1 MKILEDISA
10 FRWEPLPPPCYFEG
24 MEFFHRRSRRSFRM
38 RALPAGI
45 ADDLLR
51 IDCICEVD
59 LLPQAHYM
67 RRCAPFLSIEYVKQG
82 SLLVRQRG
90 KAYELEKGEIF
101 LMQPQIENEF
111 LSGEGGCRKISV
123 MIVGKLLEPFLAES
137 GLGMRDVAVGLDSRH
152 IEWLFQEIEEL
163 ADEAPDDASCR
174 NSRLTFEFLQSLRI
188 PSDIHELPE
197 LLAELREEL
206 RLHPEYDWSQRRMA
220 GWCGCSGTHLVRLFR
235 RYFDTTPRQYLLEL
249 RMRHAKRLLAD
260 EKLSIKEISA
270 RAGYNNA
277 LNFST
282 GFRKR
287 FGISPREYRR
297 QLSIFS

>member
-123 MIVGKLLEPFLAES
+123 MIVGKRWSLFWRKADWGCGMSPS
-137 GLGMRDVAVGLDSRH
+137 GWTAATS
-152 IEWLFQEIEEL
+152 
-163 ADEAPDDASCR
+163 
-174 NSRLTFEFLQSLRI
+174 N
-188 PSDIHELPE
+188 
-197 LLAELREEL
+197 
-206 RLHPEYDWSQRRMA
+206 
-220 GWCGCSGTHLVRLFR
+220 GCFR
-235 RYFDTTPRQYLLEL
+235 RSRSWPMRRRTMLPAATP
-249 RMRHAKRLLAD
+249 
-260 EKLSIKEISA
+260 
-270 RAGYNNA
+270 G
-277 LNFST
+277 
-282 GFRKR
+282 
-287 FGISPREYRR
+287 
-297 QLSIFS
+297 

>member
-1 MKILEDISA
+1 
-10 FRWEPLPPPCYFEG
+10 
-24 MEFFHRRSRRSFRM
+24 
-38 RALPAGI
+38 
-45 ADDLLR
+45 
-51 IDCICEVD
+51 
-59 LLPQAHYM
+59 
-67 RRCAPFLSIEYVKQG
+67 
-82 SLLVRQRG
+82 
-90 KAYELEKGEIF
+90 
-101 LMQPQIENEF
+101 
-111 LSGEGGCRKISV
+111 
-123 MIVGKLLEPFLAES
+123 
-137 GLGMRDVAVGLDSRH
+137 MRDVAVGLDSRH